1 MNVNHPLTVFSFRSS
16 KLGAL
21 FREESFSAAIRP
33 GSSSES
39 EAKLSAVESRFKSCL
54 AIAFSSGTSAVAI
67 VVAAVTTDR
76 GSVPWDTST
85 MSPSGRCSSMHTDVA
100 NKGGEP
106 TTSSIAIT
114 AASVDI
120 VLILVEAITV
130 DTLPHATHYFGGA
143 EELTMICWPKTG
155 NIIILIAL

>member
-106 TTSSIAIT
+106 TTSSI
-114 AASVDI
+114 VDI
-120 VLILVEAITV
+120 VLILVGAITV

-155 NIIILIAL
+155 INIILIAL

>member
-114 AASVDI
+114 AVRRYCAHFS
-120 VLILVEAITV
+120 
-130 DTLPHATHYFGGA
+130 
-143 EELTMICWPKTG
+143 WG
-155 NIIILIAL
+155 NHCRHSPTCNSLLWGSRRTNYDLLAQDW